1 MATYTGIDC
10 YPFNVDFFD
19 DDKIALIE
27 GEFGV
32 KGSVIAIRLLC
43 KIYREGCCYQ
53 WGNDECL
60 LFARKSGAN
69 IVPNTV
75 QEVVNGLVRRS
86 FFDKGVYDK
95 FGILTSK
102 GIQQRYFEAVKRRQK
117 IEVRRELL
125 LVDVSKYPNVHIIEP
140 KATTPAASAAGPA
153 TTPAASAVGDKHTKT
168 AKAKTTPCPPDSP
181 PGKAERPAVLPS
193 DKSEPSIAEEIQ
205 QMKDSPVWLESVAMR
220 FQMTVEQVKEKLSEF
235 LIDCKARGNNGHST
249 MQDAQMHFCNWLI
262 IQIDIQNKTQRNNGT
277 NSRYNRE
284 STRKVEQQQRLQEY
298 AAVASAFRQQS
309 VGDIA
314 GSDGS
319 QE

>member
-1 MATYTGIDC
+1 MATYTGIEY

-60 LFARKSGAN
+60 LFARKSGAD

-125 LVDVSKYPNVHIIEP
+125 LVDVSKYPNVHIIDP
-140 KATTPAASAAGPA
+140 KATVPAASAA
-153 TTPAASAVGDKHTKT
+153 GDKHTKT
-168 AKAKTTPCPPDSP
+168 AKPKTTQCPPDSP
-181 PGKAERPAVLPS
+181 PGKAERPTVPPS

-235 LIDCKARGNNGHST
+235 LIDCKARGNNGHSA
-249 MQDAQMHFCNWLI
+249 MQDAQKHFCSWLN

-298 AAVASAFRQQS
+298 AAVAGAFRQQS
-309 VGDIA
+309 IGDIA